1 MTMAWTII
9 VASSDGAQLELLHWA
24 AFEIGRELPKGE
36 HCIFEAGSVEEVLR
50 QRKRVSDPQAELLIV
65 AASLIDGR
73 PAVVP
78 AAQPGLSLVAALQAQ
93 STPACILVSQETAH
107 LLQVQSMPRCELLLV
122 YDGVDY
128 IQQCK
133 HLARK
138 LGVRSEQVVPT
149 SAPPEA
155 PDLVRTLDAV
165 TVARSTV
172 PDTVARSQ
180 QPPAASDRYAW
191 IDVVMPQS
199 SRSASLR
206 LEVAHPTEPMRPEPL
221 RFRPIDVK
229 DVIRRSRDLTDQL
242 SKALRNQ
249 GEWERNRKSWEGKYR
264 ALGEQIFRLL
274 WKDDFIQHYTAA
286 KTKVGASN
294 VRIRFTLHRDM
305 LDGLWEA
312 AFNTKNGRYL
322 MLEDTMTR
330 RVVGTPFDVFP
341 MPKDGGDMLRM
352 LVIKSS
358 VPDRS
363 TPKGPQDQLWREY
376 LEDIGSQLDS
386 LEHLDDEVK
395 ALRALA
401 KRKHSTSKA
410 GSPSKGKMLSIKIQ
424 KRSGL
429 SAKAGSLADDVK
441 KELLAE
447 SGRYDVVL
455 FAGHAL
461 FARGRKGGDDRGY
474 LVFSGHPNP
483 VAVPIGVVAG
493 WLKSAGVQL
502 VHLSCCRSS
511 AARAATEFA
520 QHGIPMTI
528 GFTWD
533 LDDRK
538 AVDFTRE
545 FYTELLNDSRLN
557 VCAAFAAARR
567 HLLKQHESGD
577 PIWASPVLV
586 AQPWD
591 CNHVEGMLRIPKR
604 KLARSKPPMRRKNA
618 PGTPPRQNQAP
629 LLLALKMMAA
639 GTLYLER
646 SEIRYLSPCWTS
658 VGQTEAIRQTGSGHR
673 TDARF
678 VAGAVEFL
686 RSARGSIAQ
695 RDGDAVFIAGQRY
708 HFIPIRRWIQ
718 CLPQRF
724 GSFSFVRDYERDGAT
739 VFVRAF
745 DNPLQRRVVRIA
757 VPTVGGQHIGIGGD
771 CVEKGAGGVTFASM
785 VLHF

>member
-1 MTMAWTII
+1 MIMAWTII

-24 AFEIGRELPKGE
+24 AFEICRDLSKED
-36 HCIFEAGSVEEVLR
+36 HHIFEAGSVEEVLR
-50 QRKRVSDPQAELLIV
+50 QRRRVSDRQAELLIV

-78 AAQPGLSLVAALQAQ
+78 AAHPGFDLVAKLQAQ
-93 STPACILVSQETAH
+93 NEPACILVSQETAH
-107 LLQVQSMPRCELLLV
+107 LPQAQSMPRCELLLV

-138 LGVRSEQVVPT
+138 LGVKSERCVL
-149 SAPPEA
+149 APAEPEA
-155 PDLVRTLDAV
+155 PAQCGPPDSVAV
-165 TVARSTV
+165 APSTAHD
-172 PDTVARSQ
+172 PDTAMHSE
-180 QPPAASDRYAW
+180 QPPGALDRYAW

-206 LEVAHPTEPMRPEPL
+206 LEVAHPTEPMRPEPVPL

-229 DVIRRSRDLTDQL
+229 DVIKRSRDLTAQL
-242 SKALRNQ
+242 SKALGNR
-249 GEWERNRKSWEGKYR
+249 GEWEKNHKSWEGKYR

-274 WKDDFIQHYTAA
+274 WKDDFIQHYAAA
-286 KTKVGASN
+286 KAKVGASN
-294 VRIRFTLHRDM
+294 VRIRFTLHQDM

-330 RVVGTPFDVFP
+330 RVAGTTFDAFP
-341 MPKDGGDMLRM
+341 MPKDGGDVLRV
-352 LVIKSS
+352 LVIKSA
-358 VPDRS
+358 VPDKS
-363 TPKGPQDQLWREY
+363 TPNGPQDLLWQEY
-376 LEDIGSQLDS
+376 LEDVGSQLDS

-395 ALRALA
+395 ALRLLA
-401 KRKHSTSKA
+401 KRKPYTRQA
-410 GSPSKGKMLSIKIQ
+410 GSLPKGKILSIDIL
-424 KRSGL
+424 KRDGI

-441 KELLAE
+441 KALLAE
-447 SGRYDVVL
+447 PGRYDVVL

-474 LVFSGHPNP
+474 LIFSGYPNP
-483 VAVPIGVVAG
+483 VAEPIGVVAG
-493 WLKSAGVQL
+493 WLKKAGVQL

-545 FYTELLNDSRLN
+545 FYTELLNDTRLN
-557 VCAAFAAARR
+557 VCAAFASARR

-591 CNHVEGMLRIPKR
+591 CTQVEGMLRIPKR
-604 KLARSKPPMRRKNA
+604 KLARSMPPMRRKNA
-618 PGTPPRQNQAP
+618 PRMPPVSEPRAP
-629 LLLALKMMAA
+629 PVAA
-639 GTLYLER
+639 QDDG
-646 SEIRYLSPCWTS
+646 
-658 VGQTEAIRQTGSGHR
+658 
-673 TDARF
+673 
-678 VAGAVEFL
+678 
-686 RSARGSIAQ
+686 RGS
-695 RDGDAVFIAGQRY
+695 
-708 HFIPIRRWIQ
+708 HIP
-718 CLPQRF
+718 
-724 GSFSFVRDYERDGAT
+724 
-739 VFVRAF
+739 
-745 DNPLQRRVVRIA
+745 
-757 VPTVGGQHIGIGGD
+757 
-771 CVEKGAGGVTFASM
+771 
-785 VLHF
+785 